1 MQEGVHWLAIS
12 LEHECTL
19 GSKKALTAKTFR
31 CDGPRAVRSPY
42 RFLFNLSLS
51 KETRALLS
59 CSERSQYRFSAAIA
73 LLINKKN

>member
-19 GSKKALTAKTFR
+19 GKALTAKTFR
-31 CDGPRAVRSPY
+31 CDSPRAVRSPY

-51 KETRALLS
+51 KEKRALLS
-59 CSERSQYRFSAAIA
+59 CSERSRYRFSAAIA
-73 LLINKKN
+73 LLVNKKN